1 MNLPLE
7 GLNDGLVQ
15 IVEDSLEGGLLD
27 KYYNVREEGRKGG
40 REGERWV
47 CTCTSNNGVDCIKGV
62 RELLPSFQNH

>member
-27 KYYNVREEGRKGG
+27 KYYNVREGG
-40 REGERWV
+40 REGER
-47 CTCTSNNGVDCIKGV
+47 
-62 RELLPSFQNH
+62 

>member
-27 KYYNVREEGRKGG
+27 KYYNVREEGRKRDECAHVHQIMG
-40 REGERWV
+40 W
-47 CTCTSNNGVDCIKGV
+47 IA
-62 RELLPSFQNH
+62 